1 MQNGQ
6 ISDKDKKKI
15 ILSITKFLNEEKTR
29 DEYQNSDRDSFDVAV
44 QCLEDIFKIDNETRG
59 SLADE
64 VPDLRELFPVEDVN
78 VSQED
83 ELKAEEFKNRGNTL
97 MTDNEFKKAV
107 EEYTQAIALNPKN
120 PVYFC
125 NRAAAYNKAE
135 QPLNAILDCK
145 TAIKLDPKYSKAYG
159 RLGKAYSE
167 IGLTKEA
174 HEAYLNALKYD
185 PSNEMYQE
193 NLKYL
198 DVCQG
203 NDQQQNAGLFNNSA
217 LFKIILQL
225 MENDSFKE
233 ILEKLT
239 TNESDSPYINNLL
252 QMGQV
257 LVNRLQGAEPLPQF
271 QRNP

>member
-6 ISDKDKKKI
+6 IPDKDKKRI
-15 ILSITKFLNEEKTR
+15 ILSITRFLR
-29 DEYQNSDRDSFDVAV
+29 DEKSNADLETNDRDSLDVAI
-44 QCLEDIFKIDNETRG
+44 QCLEDIYKIDNDAREILEDET
-59 SLADE
+59 L
-64 VPDLRELFPVEDVN
+64 DLREFFPSEDVT
-78 VSQED
+78 VSEED
-83 ELKAEEFKNRGNTL
+83 ERKAEEFKNRGNAL
-97 MTDNEFKKAV
+97 MTDNDFKTAV
-107 EEYTQAIALNPKN
+107 EEYTKAIALNPKN

-159 RLGKAYSE
+159 RMGKAYSE

-198 DVCQG
+198 DVGQG
-203 NDQQQNAGLFNNSA
+203 SDVQNAGLFNNSA

-225 MENDSFKE
+225 MENDSFRE
-233 ILEKLT
+233 VLEKLT
-239 TNESDSPYINNLL
+239 TNEADSPYINNLL

-257 LVNRLQGAEPLPQF
+257 LVNRLQGAETLQQL
-271 QRNP
+271 QRN